1 MLLCISAMT
10 FLTRTASGG
19 TSAPCR
25 GLDCGITRIA
35 AIILISVR
43 SLRPPFHRIS
53 YVFYLLRILQ
63 LLPTHLSMLK
73 MKNDMDV
80 NVDIK

>member
-1 MLLCISAMT
+1 MSALRYRTRSVRTDMLLCISAMT

-53 YVFYLLRILQ
+53 YVF
-63 LLPTHLSMLK
+63 
-73 MKNDMDV
+73 
-80 NVDIK
+80 